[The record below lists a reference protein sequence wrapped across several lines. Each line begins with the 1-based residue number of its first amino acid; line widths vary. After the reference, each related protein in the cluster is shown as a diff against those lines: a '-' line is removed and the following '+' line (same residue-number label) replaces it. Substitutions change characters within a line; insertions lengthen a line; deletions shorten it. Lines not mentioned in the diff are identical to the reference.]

1 MQPDVV
7 YIFFM
12 HMLYGA
18 FGEGAGNSFA
28 AVIGVDGNVGDEIE
42 AFLALPKRDQA
53 GIADDAPVFLPD
65 VTGEGQAGTIC
76 HAVRPFEK
84 GAVTCRAAHILHVP
98 PAFVVHGVGETG
110 LDQVCNG
117 GQVAQYIERTQVG
130 VMLTSRWD
138 GDGRHC
144 GYYIIPTV
152 IKCVFGS
159 AINFVRIASMFI
171 TLEGPEG
178 SGKTSHIPHLVEF
191 LREKGHVVFP
201 TREPGGTSISEQIRD
216 ILHDMK
222 NAEMHPRTETLL
234 YQAAR
239 AQIVEQ
245 VIQPRLADGEIV
257 ISDRYY
263 DSTIAY
269 QGYGHQQNLEDV
281 RALVKY
287 ATGGLT
293 PDLTI
298 LLDLDIEVGLKR
310 KTQNEVEWNR
320 MDAYTVE
327 FHKRVRAGYLEM
339 VKAEPQRWVVVNSD
353 QAWESVQAELR
364 RVIVEKLDKQVGT
377 G

>member
-1 MQPDVV
+1 
-7 YIFFM
+7 
-12 HMLYGA
+12 
-18 FGEGAGNSFA
+18 
-28 AVIGVDGNVGDEIE
+28 
-42 AFLALPKRDQA
+42 
-53 GIADDAPVFLPD
+53 
-65 VTGEGQAGTIC
+65 
-76 HAVRPFEK
+76 
-84 GAVTCRAAHILHVP
+84 
-98 PAFVVHGVGETG
+98 
-110 LDQVCNG
+110 
-117 GQVAQYIERTQVG
+117 
-130 VMLTSRWD
+130 
-138 GDGRHC
+138 
-144 GYYIIPTV
+144 
-152 IKCVFGS
+152 
-159 AINFVRIASMFI
+159 MFI

-191 LREKGHVVFP
+191 LREKGHTVFP

-245 VIQPRLADGEIV
+245 VIKPRLADGEIV

-269 QGYGHQQNLEDV
+269 QGYGHQQNLDDI

-298 LLDLDIEVGLKR
+298 LLDLDVEVGLGR
-310 KTQNEVEWNR
+310 KKKDNEWNR
-320 MDAYTVE
+320 LDAYTVE

-339 VKAEPQRWVVVNSD
+339 VKAEPKRWVIVNSE
-353 QAWESVQAELR
+353 QAWESVQVGLR
-364 RVIVEKLDKQVGT
+364 KVILEKLGK
-377 G
+377 

>member
-1 MQPDVV
+1 
-7 YIFFM
+7 
-12 HMLYGA
+12 
-18 FGEGAGNSFA
+18 
-28 AVIGVDGNVGDEIE
+28 
-42 AFLALPKRDQA
+42 
-53 GIADDAPVFLPD
+53 
-65 VTGEGQAGTIC
+65 
-76 HAVRPFEK
+76 
-84 GAVTCRAAHILHVP
+84 
-98 PAFVVHGVGETG
+98 
-110 LDQVCNG
+110 
-117 GQVAQYIERTQVG
+117 
-130 VMLTSRWD
+130 
-138 GDGRHC
+138 
-144 GYYIIPTV
+144 
-152 IKCVFGS
+152 
-159 AINFVRIASMFI
+159 MFI

-191 LREKGHVVFP
+191 LREQGHVVFP

-234 YQAAR
+234 YQSAR

-245 VIQPRLADGEIV
+245 VIKPRLADKEIV

-269 QGYGHQQNLEDV
+269 QGYGHQQDLNEI

-287 ATGGLT
+287 ATGGLS

-327 FHKRVRAGYLEM
+327 FHKRVRAGYLEL
-339 VKAEPQRWVVVNSD
+339 VKQEPKRWVVVNSD
-353 QAWESVQAELR
+353 QKWETVQNELR
-364 RVIVEKLDKQVGT
+364 KIIVERLV
-377 G
+377 